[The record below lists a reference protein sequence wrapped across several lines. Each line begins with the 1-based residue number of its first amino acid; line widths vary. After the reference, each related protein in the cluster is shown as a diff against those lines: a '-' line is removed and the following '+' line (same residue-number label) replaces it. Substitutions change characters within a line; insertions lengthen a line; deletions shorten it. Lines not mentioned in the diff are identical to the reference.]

1 MSDNDTIVAQAT
13 PPGRGG
19 VGILRISG
27 LKAREVA
34 ETVLGKLPKPR
45 YADYLPFKDA
55 DGSVL
60 DQGIALW
67 FPGPN
72 SFTGEDVLELQGH
85 GGPVI
90 LDLLLKRIL
99 TIPGLRIARPGEF
112 SERAFLNDKLDLAQA
127 EAIAD
132 LIDASSEQAARS
144 ALNSLQGAFSARV
157 NHLVEALT
165 HLRIYVEAAIDFPD
179 EEIDFLSD
187 GKIEAQL
194 NDVIADLDAVRAEAR
209 QGSLLREGMKV
220 VIAGRPN
227 AGKSSLLNAL
237 AGREAAIVTDIAGTT
252 RDVLREHIHIDGMPL
267 HIIDTAGLREASD
280 EVERIGIERAWQE
293 IEQADRVLFMVDGT
307 TTDAVDP
314 AEIWPEFIAR
324 LPAKL
329 PITVVRNK
337 ADITGETLG
346 MSEVNG
352 HALIRLSAR
361 TGEGVDVLRNHLK
374 QSMGFD
380 TNMEGGFLAR
390 RRHLQALEQAAVRY
404 GRAGGVLLDAGCGE
418 GYYTEGVSGA
428 LAEAGL
434 PMETYGVDIS
444 KSAADAAAK
453 RCPHAHFAV
462 GSVYHLP
469 VADKCCDMLMTIFAP
484 YCGEEYH
491 RVLHK
496 GGTMMMVIP
505 GQQHLWGLKE
515 AIYDVPYPNAVRDY
529 ALDGF
534 ELIQAEYVDSWLKL
548 DNPADIQN
556 LFQMT
561 PYYYKTG
568 REEHARLEQ
577 LESLSTQI
585 SFEILQYRAVA
596 AE

>member
-1 MSDNDTIVAQAT
+1 MSHSDTIVAQAT

-27 LKAREVA
+27 PKAAEVA
-34 ETVLGKLPKPR
+34 QQILGKLPKAR
-45 YADYLPFKDA
+45 YADYLPFMEA
-55 DGSVL
+55 DGTVL

-90 LDLLLKRIL
+90 LDLLLKRVVAL
-99 TIPGLRIARPGEF
+99 PGLRIAKPGEF

-144 ALNSLQGAFSARV
+144 AVNSLQGVFSERV

-194 NDVIADLDAVRAEAR
+194 QQVMQDLDNVRNEAR

-267 HIIDTAGLREASD
+267 HIIDTAGLRESSD

-293 IEQADRVLFMVDGT
+293 IAQADHVLFMVDGT
-307 TTDAVDP
+307 TTTATDP
-314 AEIWPEFIAR
+314 QQIWPDFISR
-324 LPAKL
+324 LPPAL
-329 PITVVRNK
+329 PVTVIRNK

-346 MSEVNG
+346 AEQAGG
-352 HALIRLSAR
+352 HMLIRLSAR
-361 TGEGVDVLRNHLK
+361 TGAGIELLRNHLK
-374 QSMGFD
+374 QSMGFSG
-380 TNMEGGFLAR
+380 NIEGGFIAR
-390 RRHLQALEQAAVRY
+390 RRHLEALEAAGTHLLQGQYQLVGARAGELLAEELRLAQQALSEITGEFTADDLL
-404 GRAGGVLLDAGCGE
+404 GR
-418 GYYTEGVSGA
+418 
-428 LAEAGL
+428 
-434 PMETYGVDIS
+434 
-444 KSAADAAAK
+444 
-453 RCPHAHFAV
+453 
-462 GSVYHLP
+462 
-469 VADKCCDMLMTIFAP
+469 IF
-484 YCGEEYH
+484 
-491 RVLHK
+491 
-496 GGTMMMVIP
+496 
-505 GQQHLWGLKE
+505 
-515 AIYDVPYPNAVRDY
+515 
-529 ALDGF
+529 
-534 ELIQAEYVDSWLKL
+534 S
-548 DNPADIQN
+548 
-556 LFQMT
+556 
-561 PYYYKTG
+561 
-568 REEHARLEQ
+568 
-577 LESLSTQI
+577 
-585 SFEILQYRAVA
+585 SFCIGK
-596 AE
+596 